1 MLHKDYMMRLI
12 EITMRALSKVSL
24 LVEEKK
30 YLDAIDTVTEAG
42 KMITGLDFKML
53 EFVSDIELMNMIK
66 SKDGLYKGKFLVL
79 GELLAREGE
88 LHLLDNNPDK
98 SYHSYLKSLSFYI
111 DGFDENES
119 IIFEDYIPKIDNVI
133 EALSEYDLPLHLKG
147 KMIRFY
153 ELTQRYS
160 KADDIIFDAVKN
172 KDSELYKPAFDFYT
186 RLLEKTDEE
195 IEKGNLT
202 REEAEESFS
211 EIKSLTKS

>member
-12 EITMRALSKVSL
+12 EIMMRALTKVST

-88 LHLLDNNPDK
+88 IHLLDNNPDK
-98 SYHSYLKSLSFYI
+98 SFHSYLKSLSFYI
-111 DGFDENES
+111 DGFDENDS
-119 IIFEDYIPKIDNVI
+119 IITDDYIPKIDNVI
-133 EALSEYDLPLHLKG
+133 EVLSEYDLPLHIKSKL
-147 KMIRFY
+147 IRYY
-153 ELTQRYS
+153 EITQRYS
-160 KADDIIFDAVKN
+160 KAEDIIFDAVKSS
-172 KDSELYKPAFDFYT
+172 DSEIYRTAFDFYKT
-186 RLLEKTDEE
+186 LLEKTDEE

-202 REEAEESFS
+202 REEAEDSFS
-211 EIKSLTKS
+211 EIKNRKPN